1 VNTLRLSGHDML
13 CLKVQGKSGS
23 VFSIHMQMGSGKIVD
38 SKVGHDRLDRV
49 TVSVSVSVSAS
60 ARKSKNCRLPDMLP
74 I

>member
-1 VNTLRLSGHDML
+1 
-13 CLKVQGKSGS
+13 
-23 VFSIHMQMGSGKIVD
+23 MQMGSGKIVD